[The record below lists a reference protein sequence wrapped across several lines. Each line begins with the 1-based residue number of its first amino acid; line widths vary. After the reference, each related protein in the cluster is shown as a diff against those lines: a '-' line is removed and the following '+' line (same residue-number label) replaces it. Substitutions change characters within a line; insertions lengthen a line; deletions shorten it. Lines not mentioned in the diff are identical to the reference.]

1 MIAIVAGAIPALW
14 GGLLLILLFSHGSG
28 LLGLFPSQGFPNDG
42 WKDCG
47 RAMAS
52 LVLPALATGIATL
65 MNQAIALVEGTND
78 SRTQEV
84 RNSASES

>member
-1 MIAIVAGAIPALW
+1 MKGLSMRERILNELA
-14 GGLLLILLFSHGSG
+14 GLLHDN
-28 LLGLFPSQGFPNDG
+28 LGQRLT
-42 WKDCG
+42 
-47 RAMAS
+47 
-52 LVLPALATGIATL
+52 PALATGIATL

>member
-1 MIAIVAGAIPALW
+1 MREQIIKELVA
-14 GGLLLILLFSHGSG
+14 LLHDN
-28 LLGLFPSQGFPNDG
+28 LGQRLT
-42 WKDCG
+42 
-47 RAMAS
+47 
-52 LVLPALATGIATL
+52 PALATGIATL